1 MLSKTVVLKKKVW
14 ELLLECV
21 VGSLIFGVCLYLILS
36 RYLDTLIEV
45 LNAVKN
51 TENDFTALG
60 AVEIFVPIYL
70 IITVSITMGRVVM
83 LLDEQK
89 ENKPKRKKKK

>member
-1 MLSKTVVLKKKVW
+1 MLNKTVVLKKKVW

-21 VGSLIFGVCLYLILS
+21 VGALIFGVCLYLILS

-70 IITVSITMGRVVM
+70 IQLNYYFDLKIY
-83 LLDEQK
+83 
-89 ENKPKRKKKK
+89 